1 MTVTTDREA
10 FRAEALSWM
19 LALPPS
25 EYLPADLPQPERE
38 RRINTALDATWTDSL
53 HSPGAWMDRA
63 ELWLSRQGLPELPA
77 LSERALFDDRTTRFS
92 VASVDG
98 EVLAEVLLP
107 AWLAESDAGRQAL
120 ERFAEELRAAED
132 PLRQ

>member
-25 EYLPADLPQPERE
+25 EYLPAEQPERE
-38 RRINTALDATWTDSL
+38 RRINASLDATWTDSL

-63 ELWLSRQGLPELPA
+63 ELWLSRQGLPERPA
-77 LSERALFDDRTTRFS
+77 LSERALFDDRTTRCS
-92 VASVDG
+92 IASVDG
-98 EVLAEVLLP
+98 EELAEVLLP

-132 PLRQ
+132 PLRK